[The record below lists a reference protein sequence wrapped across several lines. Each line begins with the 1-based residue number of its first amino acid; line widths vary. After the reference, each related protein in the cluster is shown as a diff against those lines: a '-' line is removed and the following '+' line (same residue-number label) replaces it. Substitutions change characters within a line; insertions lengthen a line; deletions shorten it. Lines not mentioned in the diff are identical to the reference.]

1 MNILWKRWNII
12 QCYIVFITT
21 SCMIESLSSNSW
33 SHYPPFFTLSGG
45 GRPLKNFFFF
55 QYIKTLSVAKVRKR
69 RCEVSQGRVPQVN
82 VSAYTM
88 TTGRAVAEAS
98 PNQVPRFSYIPG
110 VGSQNTKVFAGENG
124 AKKNYNCK
132 IRQVISGILYVYM
145 HVYLY
150 VYGIYMVI

>member
-1 MNILWKRWNII
+1 M
-12 QCYIVFITT
+12 
-21 SCMIESLSSNSW
+21 
-33 SHYPPFFTLSGG
+33 
-45 GRPLKNFFFF
+45 
-55 QYIKTLSVAKVRKR
+55 
-69 RCEVSQGRVPQVN
+69 PQVN

-88 TTGRAVAEAS
+88 TTGRAVAEAA

-124 AKKNYNCK
+124 AKKDHNCK

-150 VYGIYMVI
+150 VYGIYMIYFTK